1 MDLKNLYYR
10 AAFRIHQAR
19 AAAYLGVMGLYLG
32 SNSAYAATVSDV
44 ISGWQEA
51 AQAGVSF
58 LVWVFLMLG
67 VAAVGWGCKLLWDK
81 SNDRAD
87 VKTSHILWSLLGGAF
102 MCALWFVVEVLVT
115 TSGGDSSN
123 IGGSQ
128 TFGIG
133 G

>member
-19 AAAYLGVMGLYLG
+19 AAAYLGAMGLYLG
-32 SNSAYAATVSDV
+32 SNSAYAVTVSDV

-51 AQAGVSF
+51 AQAGVSL

-87 VKTSHILWSLLGGAF
+87 VKTAHILWSLLGGGF